1 MIKIKFLILILKSYK
16 KKLIK
21 IFFFEIYYSIKYLLS
36 GNYYKI
42 QNDNLRTDTI
52 PCPYF
57 FIHKIS
63 QFINKKKIRS
73 LIDLGCGF
81 GRITN
86 FLSDST
92 NAAIYGYEV
101 DNKVFDIAIKNKK
114 KNIYIKYQNILSVD
128 YNTLHV
134 ECFILNDPLKREI
147 DLENLT
153 KKIELSK
160 YNINKKYYLITIN
173 IDEKKNYIFKKFKLI
188 KIVSASLTKNIRF
201 YSS

>member
-1 MIKIKFLILILKSYK
+1 MTKIKFLVSILKSYK

-21 IFFFEIYYSIKYLLS
+21 IFFFEIYYSIKYFLS

-147 DLENLT
+147 DLENLI

>member
-1 MIKIKFLILILKSYK
+1 MIKIKFLVSILKSYK

-114 KNIYIKYQNILSVD
+114 KNVSIKYQDILSAD
-128 YNTLHV
+128 YNSLYI
-134 ECFILNDPLKREI
+134 ECFVLNDPLKREI
-147 DLENLT
+147 DLENLI
-153 KKIELSK
+153 KKIELNK
-160 YNINKKYYLITIN
+160 YNFNQKYYLITIN
-173 IDEKKNYIFKKFKLI
+173 ID
-188 KIVSASLTKNIRF
+188 
-201 YSS
+201 

>member
-1 MIKIKFLILILKSYK
+1 MIKIKFLISILKSYK

-101 DNKVFDIAIKNKK
+101 DNKVLDITIKN
-114 KNIYIKYQNILSVD
+114 
-128 YNTLHV
+128 
-134 ECFILNDPLKREI
+134 
-147 DLENLT
+147 
-153 KKIELSK
+153 
-160 YNINKKYYLITIN
+160 
-173 IDEKKNYIFKKFKLI
+173 
-188 KIVSASLTKNIRF
+188 
-201 YSS
+201 

>member
-1 MIKIKFLILILKSYK
+1 MIKIKFLISILKSYK

-114 KNIYIKYQNILSVD
+114 KNVSIKYQDILSAD
-128 YNTLHV
+128 YNSLYI
-134 ECFILNDPLKREI
+134 ECFVLNDPLKREI
-147 DLENLT
+147 DLENLI
-153 KKIELSK
+153 KKIELNK
-160 YNINKKYYLITIN
+160 YNFNQKYYLITIN
-173 IDEKKNYIFKKFKLI
+173 IDENKNYIFKKYKLL
-188 KIVSASLTKNIRF
+188 KMVSASSAKNVKF
-201 YSS
+201 YSN

>member
-1 MIKIKFLILILKSYK
+1 MIKIKFLISILKSYK

-114 KNIYIKYQNILSVD
+114 KNVSIKYQDILSAD
-128 YNTLHV
+128 YNSLYI
-134 ECFILNDPLKREI
+134 ECFVLNDPLKREI
-147 DLENLT
+147 DLENLI
-153 KKIELSK
+153 KKIELNK
-160 YNINKKYYLITIN
+160 YNFNQKYYLITIN
-173 IDEKKNYIFKKFKLI
+173 IDEKKNYIFKKYKLL
-188 KIVSASLTKNIRF
+188 KMVFASSAKNVKF
-201 YSS
+201 YSN

>member
-1 MIKIKFLILILKSYK
+1 M
-16 KKLIK
+16 
-21 IFFFEIYYSIKYLLS
+21 
-36 GNYYKI
+36 
-42 QNDNLRTDTI
+42 
-52 PCPYF
+52 
-57 FIHKIS
+57 
-63 QFINKKKIRS
+63 
-73 LIDLGCGF
+73 GCGF

-114 KNIYIKYQNILSVD
+114 KNVYIKYQNILSVD

-173 IDEKKNYIFKKFKLI
+173 IDEKKNYIFEKFKLL
-188 KIVSASLTKNIRF
+188 KIVSAGSTKNIRF

>member
-1 MIKIKFLILILKSYK
+1 MIKIKFLISILKSYK

-92 NAAIYGYEV
+92 NTDIYGYEV

-114 KNIYIKYQNILSVD
+114 KNVSIKYQDILSAD
-128 YNTLHV
+128 YNSLYI
-134 ECFILNDPLKREI
+134 ECFVLNDPLKRGI
-147 DLENLT
+147 DLENLI
-153 KKIELSK
+153 KKIELNK
-160 YNINKKYYLITIN
+160 YNFNQKYYLITIN
-173 IDEKKNYIFKKFKLI
+173 IEEKKNYIFKKYKLL
-188 KIVSASLTKNIRF
+188 KMVSASSAKNVKF
-201 YSS
+201 YSN

>member
-1 MIKIKFLILILKSYK
+1 M
-16 KKLIK
+16 
-21 IFFFEIYYSIKYLLS
+21 LS

-57 FIHKIS
+57 FIQKIS

-114 KNIYIKYQNILSVD
+114 KMFLS
-128 YNTLHV
+128 
-134 ECFILNDPLKREI
+134 
-147 DLENLT
+147 
-153 KKIELSK
+153 
-160 YNINKKYYLITIN
+160 
-173 IDEKKNYIFKKFKLI
+173 
-188 KIVSASLTKNIRF
+188 NIRTF
-201 YSS
+201 YLLIIIVCI